1 MVYNHQRLQHRSPGA
16 GNKQWMQNVGLAS
29 QTSLREGVLR
39 GVRGELG
46 AVPKRDPS
54 DSTHSCRTT
63 LKTPACV

>member
-1 MVYNHQRLQHRSPGA
+1 MEMVYNHQRLQHRSPGA

-46 AVPKRDPS
+46 AVPK
-54 DSTHSCRTT
+54 
-63 LKTPACV
+63 